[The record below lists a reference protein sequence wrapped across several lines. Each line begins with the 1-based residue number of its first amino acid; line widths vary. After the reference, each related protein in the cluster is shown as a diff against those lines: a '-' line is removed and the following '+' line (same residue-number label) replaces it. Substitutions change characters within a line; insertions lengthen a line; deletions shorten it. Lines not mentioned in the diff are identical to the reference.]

1 MIALARISFAVRLL
15 AASAFVSIA
24 AGCGGSSGSGS
35 QSVDGGACT
44 VLEQNQIILEIMQ
57 DIYLWNDRMPMA
69 NPADY
74 SSPEAFLQALLVPE
88 DEFSF
93 ITSAAADDAFFGDSQ
108 FAGIGFQSRQPGD
121 GTVRVVD
128 VFEGSPAELGGLARG
143 DSIVA
148 VDGRPIEDV
157 LAEEGFSASLGP
169 PTVGTTVELDWIDV
183 AGQAFSSVF
192 TKEVVTI
199 PPVSA
204 ASVIDT
210 ATGKIGYFLFRNF
223 VEPGVPALNRVFADL
238 REAGIDELVID
249 LRYNS
254 GGLLSVLEVLANLIG
269 GEITQSQVMYSL
281 VYNDNNAFRNETRPF
296 SDTGNAA
303 DLPRIV
309 IITTGST
316 ASASEMVINA
326 LRPFI
331 DVVLIGDTTFGK
343 PVGQLGFVFC
353 EKILRPVS
361 FRTVNAVGDTDFFD
375 GFAPDCAAEDG
386 IDTALGDPAEASL
399 SEALTYLQTGS
410 CSVAGKSAE
419 SVARAPKPE
428 RADRPR
434 WRPFRAN

>member
-1 MIALARISFAVRLL
+1 MIAKDKILSAVRGIAT
-15 AASAFVSIA
+15 AAVVVIA
-24 AGCGGSSGSGS
+24 AGCGGSSGSGG
-35 QSVDGGACT
+35 QSAGGSCT

-57 DIYLWNDRMPMA
+57 DIYLWNDRLPTVD
-69 NPADY
+69 PADF
-74 SSPEAFLQALLVPE
+74 SSPEAYLQALLVPE

-128 VFEGSPAELGGLARG
+128 VFEGSPADRGGLARG

-148 VDGRPIEDV
+148 VEGRPIEEI

-169 PTVGTTVELDWIDV
+169 PTVGTTVRLDWIDV
-183 AGQAFSSVF
+183 TGQAFSAVF
-192 TKEVVTI
+192 TKEIVTI

-210 ATGKIGYFLFRNF
+210 ATGKTGYFLFRNF
-223 VEPGVPALNRVFADL
+223 VEPGVPALNQVFADL
-238 REAGIDELVID
+238 IDAGIDELVID

-269 GEITQSQVMYSL
+269 GEITQSQIMYSL
-281 VYNDNNAFRNETRPF
+281 VYNDDNAFRNETRFF
-296 SDTGNAA
+296 SNVTNAA
-303 DLPRIV
+303 DLTRVV

-331 DVVLIGDTTFGK
+331 EVVLIGDTTFGK

-361 FRTVNAVGDTDFFD
+361 FRTVNAVGDSDFFD
-375 GFAPDCAAEDG
+375 GFAPDCVAEDD
-386 IDTALGDPAEASL
+386 IDTALGDPAETSL
-399 SEALTYLQTGS
+399 SEALAYLQTGS
-410 CSVAGKSAE
+410 CSVAGKSAA
-419 SVARAPKPE
+419 SAARAPKPT
-428 RADRPR
+428 RVGRPR

>member
-1 MIALARISFAVRLL
+1 MIENDTIFSAVRRVAI
-15 AASAFVSIA
+15 AAAVVIA
-24 AGCGGSSGSGS
+24 AGCGGSSGSDGQSAGGS
-35 QSVDGGACT
+35 CT
-44 VLEQNQIILEIMQ
+44 VLEQNQVILEIMQ
-57 DIYLWNDRMPMA
+57 DIYLWNDRLPTA
-69 NPADY
+69 DPADF
-74 SSPEAFLQALLVPE
+74 SSPEAYLQALLVPE

-93 ITSAAADDAFFGDSQ
+93 ITSAAADDAFFGDGQ

-128 VFEGSPAELGGLARG
+128 VFEGSPADRGGLARG

-148 VDGRPIEDV
+148 VEGRPIEEV

-169 PTVGTTVELDWIDV
+169 PTVGTTVRLDWLDV
-183 AGQAFSSVF
+183 TGQAFSAVF

-223 VEPGVPALNRVFADL
+223 VEPGVPALNQVFADL
-238 REAGIDELVID
+238 TSEGIDELVID

-269 GEITQSQVMYSL
+269 GAITQSQIMYSL
-281 VYNDNNAFRNETRPF
+281 VYNDDNAFRNETRLF
-296 SDTGNAA
+296 SNVANAA
-303 DLPRIV
+303 DLPRVV

-331 DVVLIGDTTFGK
+331 EVVLVGDTTFGK

-361 FRTVNAVGDTDFFD
+361 FRTVNAAGDTDFFD
-375 GFAPDCAAEDG
+375 GFSPDCLAEDD
-386 IDTALGDPAEASL
+386 IDTALGDPAESSL
-399 SEALTYLQTGS
+399 AEALAYLQTGS
-410 CSVAGKSAE
+410 CSVAGKSAAAA
-419 SVARAPKPE
+419 ARAPKPTPV
-428 RADRPR
+428 DRPR

>member
-1 MIALARISFAVRLL
+1 MIENDTIFSAVRRVAI
-15 AASAFVSIA
+15 AAAVVIA
-24 AGCGGSSGSGS
+24 AGCGGSSGSDGQSAGGS
-35 QSVDGGACT
+35 CT
-44 VLEQNQIILEIMQ
+44 VLEQNQVILEIMQ
-57 DIYLWNDRMPMA
+57 DIYLWNDRLPTVD
-69 NPADY
+69 PADF
-74 SSPEAFLQALLVPE
+74 SSPEAYLEALLVPE

-93 ITSAAADDAFFGDSQ
+93 ITSAAADDAFFGDGQ

-128 VFEGSPAELGGLARG
+128 VFEGSPADRGGLARG

-148 VDGRPIEDV
+148 VEGRPIEEV

-169 PTVGTTVELDWIDV
+169 PTVGTTVRLDWLDV
-183 AGQAFSSVF
+183 TGQAFSAVF
-192 TKEVVTI
+192 TKEIVTI

-223 VEPGVPALNRVFADL
+223 VEPGVPALNQVFADL
-238 REAGIDELVID
+238 TSEGIDELVID

-269 GEITQSQVMYSL
+269 GAITQSQIMYSL
-281 VYNDNNAFRNETRPF
+281 VYNDDNASRNETRLF
-296 SDTGNAA
+296 SNVANAA
-303 DLPRIV
+303 DLPRVV

-331 DVVLIGDTTFGK
+331 EVVLVGDTTFGK

-361 FRTVNAVGDTDFFD
+361 FRTVNAAGDTDFFD
-375 GFAPDCAAEDG
+375 GFSPDCVAGDD
-386 IDTALGDPAEASL
+386 IDTALGDPAESSL
-399 SEALTYLQTGS
+399 AEALAYLQTGS
-410 CSVAGKSAE
+410 CSVAAKSAAAA
-419 SVARAPKPE
+419 ARAPKPT
-428 RADRPR
+428 RVDRPR